1 MEPEY
6 ELSILSSEFSDIFV
20 STNVSWK
27 IEDNNV
33 MSVLDKFFLFSWLL
47 WFL

>member
-27 IEDNNV
+27 IEDNKIYVKNV
-33 MSVLDKFFLFSWLL
+33 RGLL
-47 WFL
+47 